1 MASFE
6 GSQAFDEIAKRWALH
21 DGRICCVTVS
31 RTEGAEVA
39 VEVECRPRPESA
51 VAQLHLRF
59 DGVIRFDFA
68 WSEDCEF
75 YVVSGY
81 KAVVRPSGFYL
92 SLDPYDDRD
101 TAVDARDG
109 SVIEARRVQADFMM
123 KASS

>member
-1 MASFE
+1 MVSFE
-6 GSQAFDEIAKRWALH
+6 GAQAFDEIAKRWALH
-21 DGRICCVTVS
+21 DGRIHSIVVS
-31 RTEGAEVA
+31 RAEGAEVA
-39 VEVECRPRPESA
+39 VEIDCRPRHESA
-51 VAQLHLRF
+51 VGQLRLRF
-59 DGVIRFDFA
+59 EGVVRFDFA
-68 WSEDCEF
+68 WSEENDF

-109 SVIEARRVQADFMM
+109 SVVEARRVQADFMM